1 FHRALR
7 VSVGGAPRA
16 MVWMLEHIAVKWNQ
30 CERVVV
36 IAAYSDPAIPACCTT
51 LPQRTVS
58 DLTKSCS
65 PSIDR
70 FSKGS
75 MPSLRISVS
84 ISGSA
89 RMSRSS
95 PWSFATI
102 SRGVLPG
109 ATIMCQPGN
118 APNAGRPASAIGGIS
133 GNAGTRVLVVTPRG
147 RTLPACNIP
156 TAGGITPNNSG
167 KGPGTTSVKGGR
179 AAFVGDVRHRDAR
192 GAHQELGVEMMRHA
206 RPDRCER
213 ELPWPRLRVCDQL
226 RQRMDGKRRIY
237 EQYER
242 HAREA
247 GERNEIGWR
256 IVGKLLVKRDI
267 DRHRRARRHEQ
278 HVSVGSGFG
287 DGGRPDDGARPGPIL
302 DHEGLA
308 EALLQPLGQHA
319 GDDVGA
325 AARREG
331 HDDGDGARR
340 VILRPRQR

>member
-1 FHRALR
+1 MLENVA
-7 VSVGGAPRA
+7 GGANDLIRGGALPARRRPS
-16 MVWMLEHIAVKWNQ
+16 VRGV
-30 CERVVV
+30 
-36 IAAYSDPAIPACCTT
+36 AAKTNYSDPAIPACCTT

-65 PSIDR
+65 PSTDR

-89 RMSRSS
+89 RTSRSS

-156 TAGGITPNNSG
+156 TAGGISQNISG
-167 KGPGTTSVKGGR
+167 NVSGNDVVQGGR

-226 RQRMDGKRRIY
+226 RQRMDGKRRID
-237 EQYER
+237 ENTN
-242 HAREA
+242 
-247 GERNEIGWR
+247 GT
-256 IVGKLLVKRDI
+256 
-267 DRHRRARRHEQ
+267 RARPASGMK
-278 HVSVGSGFG
+278 SVGGS
-287 DGGRPDDGARPGPIL
+287 
-302 DHEGLA
+302 
-308 EALLQPLGQHA
+308 
-319 GDDVGA
+319 
-325 AARREG
+325 
-331 HDDGDGARR
+331 
-340 VILRPRQR
+340 